1 MRLAF
6 AGSPE
11 FARIALERLAG
22 AGHEVALVLC
32 QPDRPAGRG
41 MKTEPAP
48 VKAFAA
54 RHGIAVAQ
62 PRSLRLDGRFAADA
76 AVARRRLLA
85 TAPEAIVV
93 AAYGLILPPW
103 LLELPR
109 LGCINIHASLLPRW
123 RGAAPIQRAIEAG
136 DAETGVTLMQMDAG
150 LDTGAI
156 LLVQATPIGAGETS
170 TSLQARLAAIGGEL
184 AVRGLAEAATGH
196 LRPRAQSEAGATYAA
211 KIAKGEATIDWRE
224 PAHVIERRLR
234 AFDPFPGARSV
245 LEGDTITCW
254 RGEVRGE
261 AAGSAAG
268 VSRRAGVVTGAPG
281 EIVALDGASITVACG
296 EGSLALFE
304 LQRAGGKRMAAA
316 DFLRGRAPRLGAR
329 FDAPGLN
336 FPGPAP
342 K

>member
-6 AGSPE
+6 AGTPE

-22 AGHEVALVLC
+22 AGHEIALVLC

-41 MKTEPAP
+41 MKTEPSP

-54 RHGIAVAQ
+54 AHAIPVAQ
-62 PRSLRLDGRFAADA
+62 PRGLRLDGRFADDA
-76 AVARRRLLA
+76 AVARENLLA
-85 TAPEAIVV
+85 AAPEAIVV

-136 DAETGVTLMQMDAG
+136 DAQTGVTLMQMDAG

-156 LLVQATPIGAGETS
+156 LLVETTPIAAGETS
-170 TSLQARLAAIGGEL
+170 ASLQARLAAIGAEL
-184 AVRGLAEAATGH
+184 VVRGLAEAAAG
-196 LRPRAQSEAGATYAA
+196 RPRSRAQSESGATYAA

-224 PAHVIERRLR
+224 PARVIERRLR

-245 LEGDTITCW
+245 LDGGTITCW

-261 AAGSAAG
+261 A
-268 VSRRAGVVTGAPG
+268 VVAGAPG
-281 EIVALDGASITVACG
+281 EIVGLDGVSLTVACG
-296 EGSLALFE
+296 QGSLALLE

-336 FPGPAP
+336 FSGPAP